1 MTRRLL
7 LVQSILL
14 AFLVTWPAAA
24 HFTTQAV
31 GCAHSDTPKHVWTL
45 WWMRLE
51 LVEGVSGL
59 RTNFVNFPEG
69 MDLYPIEPLHG
80 LIAWLVPLPA
90 VALSNLLAVLNVFLV
105 GVCTGWLGWLVS
117 RRPVGA
123 LVAGAI
129 AQTGSFVAFTLH
141 VGVGELRQVWW
152 IPLGLCVL
160 VRARETRSW
169 GWFLGLGLI
178 MGAATLSCFYHGF
191 FLALAVAVVA
201 LLTLRLDAKLLGGY
215 FVAAV
220 LCAVIVFPVVQ
231 AFAVSYAPDAH
242 QAKPGFLAWMQA
254 RAPLET
260 YPMSSLELSQIFEG
274 RDREFQ
280 ESQRQLYAYGGGRY
294 LGWAT
299 LALAAV
305 GVASAPRKALPWLS
319 VGIVGIVLAMG
330 TVLWWD
336 GAVVQPRIVLPL
348 AWLNRALAYVG
359 EPLNFPVRFLALTTI
374 AVAVLGALACRWRWS
389 LVLVPLAVIE
399 VNARSGAPWP
409 RDMLSMADMVP
420 VTAPPG
426 AVADFTY
433 IFHGAETS
441 VSHAYDAR
449 DRARVLGAQ
458 ISLDRAFQT
467 TVIDRVE
474 LWGSSGYYWTV
485 ALPITKLLRE
495 GLTDPEATRQSA
507 WLLRDRGFGSILLT
521 HPCDDRGAG
530 QSAWAAQLDAQLGAR
545 QAGRCGQLWA
555 LPEVEAAPE
564 EAAAWKLAQE
574 ERPADVRRRLVVVH

>member
-7 LVQSILL
+7 LVQSLVL

-45 WWMRLE
+45 WWMRKE
-51 LVEGVSGL
+51 LAEGVSGL
-59 RTNFVNFPEG
+59 RTTLVNFPEG

-80 LIAWLVPLPA
+80 LIAWLVPLQA
-90 VALSNLLAVLNVFLV
+90 VALSNFLAIMNVFLV
-105 GVCTGWLGWLVS
+105 GVCTGWLGWLVA
-117 RRPVGA
+117 RRPMGA
-123 LVAGAI
+123 LVAGAL

-160 VRARETRSW
+160 LRARESLAW
-169 GWFLGLGLI
+169 GWFVGLGLV
-178 MGAATLSCFYHGF
+178 MGGATLSCFYHGF
-191 FLALAVAVVA
+191 FLAMAVAVVA
-201 LLTLRLDAKLLGGY
+201 LLTLRLEAKLLGGY
-215 FVAAV
+215 VVAAL

-231 AFAVSYAPDAH
+231 TFAGAYAPDAH
-242 QAKPGFLAWMQA
+242 QAKPGFLTWMQV

-260 YPMSSLELSQIFEG
+260 YPMSSLELGHLFEG
-274 RDREFQ
+274 RARVFD

-294 LGWAT
+294 LGWAS
-299 LALAAV
+299 LALAVA
-305 GVASAPRKALPWLS
+305 GVASAPRKALPWLA
-319 VGIVGIVLAMG
+319 VGIVGIVFAMG
-330 TVLWWD
+330 TLLWHD
-336 GAVVQPRIVLPL
+336 GAVVQPRILLPL
-348 AWLNRALAYVG
+348 ATLNRALAYFG

-374 AVAVLGALACRWRWS
+374 GVAVLGALACRWRWS
-389 LVLVPLAVIE
+389 LALVPLAMIE

-409 RDMLSMADMVP
+409 RDMLPMSDMAP

-426 AVADFTY
+426 AVADLTY
-433 IFHGAETS
+433 IFHGAETT

-458 ISLDRAFQT
+458 VSLDRPFQT

-474 LWGSSGYYWTV
+474 LWGGSGYYWTV

-495 GLTDPEATRQSA
+495 GMTDPEATRESA
-507 WLLRDRGFGSILLT
+507 WLLRDRGFASILLT
-521 HPCDDRGAG
+521 HPCDDPGAG
-530 QSAWAAQLDAQLGAR
+530 QSAWAAQLDAQLGQR
-545 QAGRCGQLWA
+545 QVGRCGHLWA
-555 LPEVEAAPE
+555 LPEIEATPE
-564 EAAAWKLAQE
+564 QAATWKQAQE
-574 ERPADVRRRLVVVH
+574 ARLADVRQRLLR